1 MTKKPLTDAD
11 RLELVLNELYK
22 LEDQIIQLGRTFN
35 DLGVVAEG
43 NSIREEDE
51 VKSARHNGR
60 SVAYS
65 TCALTVET
73 LVGTFRQAR
82 NEAYHT
88 FWRLEKWLKS
98 Q

>member
-35 DLGVVAEG
+35 NLGVVAEG

-65 TCALTVET
+65 TCAAAVDVLF
-73 LVGTFRQAR
+73 GACRQVR
-82 NEAYHT
+82 NKAYRTH
-88 FWRLEKWLKS
+88 
-98 Q
+98 

>member
-1 MTKKPLTDAD
+1 MAKQITDAE
-11 RLELVLNELYK
+11 RVGLILNELHK
-22 LEDQIIQLGRTFN
+22 LEGQIINLGRTFY

-65 TCALTVET
+65 TCALTVEA
-73 LVGTFRQAR
+73 LVGACRQAR
-82 NEAYHT
+82 NEAY
-88 FWRLEKWLKS
+88 RNEN
-98 Q
+98 